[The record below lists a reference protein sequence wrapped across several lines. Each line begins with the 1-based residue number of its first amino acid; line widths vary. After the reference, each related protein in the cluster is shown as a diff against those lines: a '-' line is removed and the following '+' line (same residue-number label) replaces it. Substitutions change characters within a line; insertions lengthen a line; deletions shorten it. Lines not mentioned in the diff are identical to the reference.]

1 MGVSALASW
10 PEVRLAPD
18 PLSRYHLENDFHFRV
33 ARHALT
39 LPGSA
44 VTLDT
49 LVPGETGI
57 VEGLEGDGP
66 VDQRLRDLGLVPG
79 TTVRTLRRAPLGDPT
94 EYELRGYR
102 LCSATHGGGA
112 GTSPRE
118 LAVRAPDSE
127 SAA

>member
-1 MGVSALASW
+1 MRSPS
-10 PEVRLAPD
+10 PAP
-18 PLSRYHLENDFHFRV
+18 P
-33 ARHALT
+33 
-39 LPGSA
+39 

-102 LCSATHGGGA
+102 LCLRRTEGERVRVR
-112 GTSPRE
+112 RE